1 MEDTLL
7 FIPPCCVD
15 RKLPR
20 AIMQAPHYSL
30 TFYTHSDV
38 TLEKFYRAV
47 GYMLE
52 QSHTMVVSMTFI
64 AVETL
69 AFFLQCFER
78 GWINALVLSTAKDC
92 SAMIDKY
99 LSDYKDKYLSDYKNK
114 VLYVQHRD
122 ATDWS
127 SHLVLYSADKAL
139 IIEGPMYS
147 RIMSAGLTTYHATFY
162 PLLLTCSNSQDWGN
176 PLRNALFP
184 DVLRHRQGAKQSK
197 RTDLCS
203 ELTHFLNV
211 EFPPYE

>member
-20 AIMQAPHYSL
+20 AIMQAPHHSL

-52 QSHTMVVSMTFI
+52 QVHTMVVSMTFI
-64 AVETL
+64 AADTMV
-69 AFFLQCFER
+69 FFQQCFER
-78 GWINALVLSTAKDC
+78 GWINALVLSTSKDC
-92 SAMIDKY
+92 SAMV
-99 LSDYKDKYLSDYKNK
+99 DKYLSDYKNK

-122 ATDWS
+122 ATDWT
-127 SHLVLYSADKAL
+127 SHLVLYNADKAL
-139 IIEGPMYS
+139 VVEGPMYS
-147 RIMSAGLTTYHATFY
+147 RIMIAGLTTYHATFY
-162 PLLLTCSNSQDWGN
+162 PILLTCSNSQDWGN

-184 DVLRHRQGAKQSK
+184 DVLRHRQAAKQSK
-197 RTDLCS
+197 RTNLCS

>member
-20 AIMQAPHYSL
+20 AIMQAPYRSL

-38 TLEKFYRAV
+38 TLEKLYRAV

-64 AVETL
+64 EVETM

-78 GWINALVLSTAKDC
+78 GWINALVLSTSQDC
-92 SAMIDKY
+92 SAMV
-99 LSDYKDKYLSDYKNK
+99 DKYLSDYKNK

-122 ATDWS
+122 ATDGA

-139 IIEGPMYS
+139 VVEGPMYS
-147 RIMSAGLTTYHATFY
+147 RTMSARLTNYHATFY
-162 PLLLTCSNSQDWGN
+162 PILSTYSNSQDFGN

-197 RTDLCS
+197 RTNLCS